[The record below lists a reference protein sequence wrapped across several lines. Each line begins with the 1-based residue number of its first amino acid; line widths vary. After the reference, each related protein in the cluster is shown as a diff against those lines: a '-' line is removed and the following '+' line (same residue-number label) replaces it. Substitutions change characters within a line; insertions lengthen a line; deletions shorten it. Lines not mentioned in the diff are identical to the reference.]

1 MQAMN
6 FVALF
11 LLRTARGREGPTF
24 WLLLSLATDVAPQY
38 WEGATS
44 LARLRGDL
52 AVLRGLVGARMP
64 ALLAHLDAIGLP
76 LELLA
81 CDWVLSL
88 FCRYV
93 ALVYC
98 TTVHSISTACSA
110 V

>member
-1 MQAMN
+1 MN

-88 FCRYV
+88 FCRCV
-93 ALVYC
+93 
-98 TTVHSISTACSA
+98 
-110 V
+110 